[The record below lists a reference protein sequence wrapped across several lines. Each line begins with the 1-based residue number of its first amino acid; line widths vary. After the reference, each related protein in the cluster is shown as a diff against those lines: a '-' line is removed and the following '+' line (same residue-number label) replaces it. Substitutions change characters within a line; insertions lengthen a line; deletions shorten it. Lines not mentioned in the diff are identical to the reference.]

1 MCSHRWLGVGRRLGD
16 GSAVEH
22 PCDGYR
28 LLSGADETSAALV
41 PSRMDRLEEPVCGDQ
56 LLWEMKALQQCTAA
70 WTMLQAAQAWIVQ
83 SESLL
88 LDLKMTISAMETR
101 ENPWA
106 YHTECKGLSSRWHAM
121 REAISKMPEPE
132 VPEDEVGATQIDS
145 PTDEVATTQLD
156 SPTEEPEIK
165 IGPNVKLEP
174 GTKGVK
180 LKIEPGI
187 ELEKPTIEPEIKI
200 EPKAESELKTG
211 KGKGKGKTKK
221 KGTPRTDDIGGKRGF
236 FFRAER

>member
-1 MCSHRWLGVGRRLGD
+1 
-16 GSAVEH
+16 
-22 PCDGYR
+22 
-28 LLSGADETSAALV
+28 
-41 PSRMDRLEEPVCGDQ
+41 
-56 LLWEMKALQQCTAA
+56 
-70 WTMLQAAQAWIVQ
+70 
-83 SESLL
+83 
-88 LDLKMTISAMETR
+88 
-101 ENPWA
+101 
-106 YHTECKGLSSRWHAM
+106 M

-132 VPEDEVGATQIDS
+132 VPEDEVGAIQIDS

-156 SPTEEPEIK
+156 SPTEKPEIK

-221 KGTPRTDDIGGKRGF
+221 KGTPPTDDIGGKNTK
-236 FFRAER
+236 RATTAAAAKVKVKLPKAGSKKRIELWTIEDVWSSTDSCEDIS